1 MKVKE
6 WGRVAGLMLALTTY
20 AMPAMA
26 APDST
31 LALGQGTAI
40 QFGNAYTL
48 DSATLKEKRKI
59 NILLP
64 ASYAD
69 GKQSYPVLYLIDG
82 GEKEDWFHIAG
93 LVQLG
98 ELNGVTK
105 EVILVGIEGTDRK
118 RDLTSP
124 SQDPLDIKEL
134 PTHGGADNFRKFLA
148 SELKP
153 FIQKNFRT
161 SGETGVIGESLAGL
175 FIVETFLRQP
185 DLFSH
190 YIAVSPSM
198 WWNKEALSYQA
209 SDLLKAQKPGV
220 RSLHLAIGN
229 EGGGMRG
236 GLDRVMAA
244 LKASAPAGVTWD
256 FQDMPGERHHSVYH
270 PAALPA
276 LRAAFPGPN
285 PIK

>member
-1 MKVKE
+1 MTNFLKAALLAVCLFAPHA
-6 WGRVAGLMLALTTY
+6 VQASDVPGLGASE
-20 AMPAMA
+20 PIRF
-26 APDST
+26 
-31 LALGQGTAI
+31 GTS
-40 QFGNAYTL
+40 YML
-48 DSATLKEKRKI
+48 DSSVLKERRRI
-59 NILLP
+59 NVLLP
-64 ASYAD
+64 ASYTD
-69 GKQSYPVLYLIDG
+69 GDRRYPVLYLIDG
-82 GEKEDWFHIAG
+82 GTKEDWFHIAG

-124 SQDPLDIKEL
+124 SQDPLDIKEV
-134 PTHGGADNFRKFLA
+134 PTQGGADNFRKFLGG
-148 SELKP
+148 ELKP
-153 FIQKNFRT
+153 FIEKNFRT
-161 SGETGVIGESLAGL
+161 DPDTGVIGESLAGL

-185 DLFSH
+185 DLFGH
-190 YIAVSPSM
+190 YIAISPSL
-198 WWNKEALSYQA
+198 WWNKEALTYQA
-209 SDLLKAQKPGV
+209 AGLLKAQKPAP

-236 GLDRVMAA
+236 GLDRLMAA
-244 LKASAPAGVTWD
+244 LKAGAPAGLTWD
-256 FQDMPGERHHSVYH
+256 FQDLPGERHHSVYH

>member
-1 MKVKE
+1 MKKLLTSALLAVCILSPIP
-6 WGRVAGLMLALTTY
+6 VQATDAPGLGA
-20 AMPAMA
+20 
-26 APDST
+26 SE
-31 LALGQGTAI
+31 AI
-40 QFGNAYTL
+40 QFGTGYSL
-48 DSATLKEKRKI
+48 DSAVLKEKRRI
-59 NILLP
+59 NVLLP

-69 GKQSYPVLYLIDG
+69 GKRSYPVLYLIDG
-82 GEKEDWFHIAG
+82 GTKEDWFHIAG

-134 PTHGGADNFRKFLA
+134 PTHGGADNFRRFLGV
-148 SELKP
+148 ELKP
-153 FIQKNFRT
+153 FIEKNFRT
-161 SGETGVIGESLAGL
+161 DGETGVIGESLAGL
-175 FIVETFLRQP
+175 FILETFLRQP
-185 DLFSH
+185 DTFSH
-190 YIAVSPSM
+190 YIAISPSL

-209 SDLLKAQKPGV
+209 ADLLKAQKPGT

-236 GLDRVMAA
+236 GVDRVMAA
-244 LKASAPAGVTWD
+244 LKVGAPAGLTWD
-256 FQDMPGERHHSVYH
+256 FQDLPGERHHSVYH

>member
-1 MKVKE
+1 MMKLLIP
-6 WGRVAGLMLALTTY
+6 ALLAACLSAPLSAYATDIPGLG
-20 AMPAMA
+20 
-26 APDST
+26 SSE
-31 LALGQGTAI
+31 AI
-40 QFGNAYTL
+40 QFGTSYSL
-48 DSATLKEKRKI
+48 DSAALKEKRRI
-59 NILLP
+59 NVLLP

-69 GKQSYPVLYLIDG
+69 GKRSYPVLYLIDG
-82 GEKEDWFHIAG
+82 GTKEDWFHIAG

-134 PTHGGADNFRKFLA
+134 PTHGGADNFRRFLGT
-148 SELKP
+148 ELKP
-153 FIQKNFRT
+153 FIEKNFRT
-161 SGETGVIGESLAGL
+161 DGETAVIGESLAGL
-175 FIVETFLRQP
+175 FILETFLRRP
-185 DLFSH
+185 EMFSH
-190 YIAVSPSM
+190 YIAISPSL

-209 SDLLKAQKPGV
+209 AALLKAQKPGA

-244 LKASAPAGVTWD
+244 LKAGAPTGLTWD
-256 FQDMPGERHHSVYH
+256 FHDLPGERHHSVYH

>member
-1 MKVKE
+1 MSKLLISALLGACLLTPLSV
-6 WGRVAGLMLALTTY
+6 GAAQPLAL
-20 AMPAMA
+20 A
-26 APDST
+26 AGDP
-31 LALGQGTAI
+31 I
-40 QFGNAYTL
+40 QFGTAYTL
-48 DSATLKEKRKI
+48 DSVVLKEKRHL

-69 GKQSYPVLYLIDG
+69 GKRSYPVLYLIDG
-82 GEKEDWFHIAG
+82 GVKEDWFHIAG

-98 ELNGVTK
+98 ELNGVTQ

-134 PTHGGADNFRKFLA
+134 PTHGGADNFRSFL
-148 SELKP
+148 STELKP
-153 FIQKNFRT
+153 FIEANFRT
-161 SGETGVIGESLAGL
+161 NAETGVIGESLAGL

-185 DLFSH
+185 GMFTHS
-190 YIAVSPSM
+190 IAISPSM
-198 WWNKEALSYQA
+198 WWNKQALSYQA
-209 SDLLKAQKPGV
+209 ADLVKAQKPGQ

-229 EGGGMRG
+229 EGAGMRD
-236 GLDRVMAA
+236 GLQRVIAA
-244 LKASAPAGVTWD
+244 LKAGASAGVTWD
-256 FQDMPGERHHSVYH
+256 FHDMPAEDHHSIYH